1 MNQQDFFDLLYNG
14 VEGEVRI
21 SLKGISEGRWFTWP
35 SQREELLS
43 YVEKHSNTDVYATT
57 TTFSQRTRKAEYAQA
72 GSVVYTDADT
82 CAPTNF
88 RLAPSMVLNTSPG
101 HWQCFWLLDE
111 PTTAEAVSEV
121 SRAVTYAHVDQ
132 GCDKNGWMPTKVLR
146 VPGTQHT
153 KTDVHHTVTGEITG
167 ELYSLMEFEQVYP
180 ASEVQARVENLEV
193 PAELPDL
200 FELTGKLPMDLWNL
214 YQEKPEPGVELSARL
229 WKLEL
234 ELFRAGWTA
243 PEVFVVARSSGSNKY
258 DPDRVGETTASG
270 SVRAHRSNPDSDLW
284 KEVQQA
290 QQFAVENPHE
300 RVEVETGKAAVPL
313 TAERPSFLTPQE
325 EDYVRSHKTF
335 VDRYVEWVASRTDAS
350 PEYSRTWGYLLL
362 SCVYGNRASIPTMWG
377 DTKLNLWTLTLGETT
392 ITRKSTAKNL
402 FLSVLHKFEAETGED
417 IDVGSDFSAEG
428 LNKTLGA
435 RDGKPS
441 LVWRDEVQGFFKE
454 MFTKNYLAGTVESL
468 TDLYDGRVKVSLR
481 ATKGTSQNNRA
492 SVLFNMM
499 LLGIEEETA
508 EVLTNKNFRS
518 GFLTRFL
525 WTIASTPEMT
535 ADRIA
540 LRQRSEDDYRGE
552 DPMIGDF
559 VREFIAVLRKMPTN
573 ATIYASEDT
582 LVRLNDWISDAL
594 ETVKRSRNQ
603 KNMKPTVQRLAINIW
618 KCAAL
623 LALHSRSEKIELQH
637 LLPVLKQA
645 EEWYLALE
653 TMSNAIAASE
663 FERQV
668 NDVEAFLLE
677 GGGKRLK
684 SAIYRKFPARPMFV
698 NEWIEALVQQGR
710 AEAQGQHVVLREEV

>member
-1 MNQQDFFDLLYNG
+1 MNQSDFFDLLYNG

-57 TTFSQRTRKAEYAQA
+57 TTFSTRTRKAEYAEA
-72 GSVVYTDADT
+72 GAVVYTDADT

-88 RLAPSMVLNTSPG
+88 RLAPSIVLNTSPG

-111 PTTAEAVSEV
+111 PTTAEAVAEV

-146 VPGTQHT
+146 VPGTTHT

-167 ELYSLMEFEQVYP
+167 ELYSLADFEQVYP
-180 ASEVQARVENLEV
+180 ASEVQARVEDSDL
-193 PAELPDL
+193 PSDLPDL

-214 YQEKPEPGVELSARL
+214 YHEKPEPGVELSARL

-243 PEVFVVARSSGSNKY
+243 PEVFVVAQASGSNKY
-258 DPDRVGETTASG
+258 HPDRVGETTASG
-270 SVRAHRSNPDSDLW
+270 SVRAHRSNPDGDLW

-290 QQFAVENPHE
+290 ERFAIENPNE
-300 RVEVETGKAAVPL
+300 RVEVETGKTAVPL
-313 TAERPSFLTPQE
+313 KAERPSFLSPQE
-325 EDYVRSHKTF
+325 EDFVASHKTF

-362 SCVYGNRASIPTMWG
+362 SCVYGNRASIPTKWG

-402 FLSVLHKFEAETGED
+402 FLNVLHKFEAETGED

-428 LNKTLGA
+428 LNKVLGT

-468 TDLYDGRVKVSLR
+468 TDLYEGRVKVSLR
-481 ATKGTSQNNRA
+481 ATKGTSQTKRA

-540 LRQRSEDDYRGE
+540 LQQRSEDDYRGE
-552 DPMIGDF
+552 DPMVGEF
-559 VREFIAVLRKMPTN
+559 VREFIAVLRKMPTSL
-573 ATIYASEDT
+573 TIYATPEM
-582 LVRLNDWISDAL
+582 LERLNQWIGDAL
-594 ETVKRSRNQ
+594 AMVKRSRNP
-603 KNMKPTVQRLAINIW
+603 KNMQPTVQRLAINIW

-623 LALHSRSEKIELQH
+623 LALHSRSERIELKH

-668 NDVEAFLLE
+668 NEVEGFILD

-698 NEWIEALVQQGR
+698 NEWIEALIQQGR
-710 AEAQGQHVVLREEV
+710 AEAQGQSIVLRKED